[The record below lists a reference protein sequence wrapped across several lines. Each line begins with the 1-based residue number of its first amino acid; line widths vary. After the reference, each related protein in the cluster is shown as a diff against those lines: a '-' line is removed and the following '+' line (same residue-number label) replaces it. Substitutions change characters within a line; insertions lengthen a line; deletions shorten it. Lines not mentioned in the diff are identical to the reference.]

1 MIFKLPLLV
10 ILPSFAAPFFTSI
23 MEVPLLVKVPVMF
36 RLFFVLPLNLAP
48 CATSR
53 LPFISIVS
61 PSAVRLPLAVTFPFT
76 IKAPLCLSKFALLRV
91 ALVPCLTVTLPFI
104 SVGAFWE
111 PRVMLPPSKIMFC
124 SATTPF
130 LICESV
136 PSICLICIL
145 PPVAFKV
152 KLFFIKKAVFV
163 EPELSR
169 FRVDPSE
176 TLKFLEFIITPE
188 VG

>member
-1 MIFKLPLLV
+1 MFN
-10 ILPSFAAPFFTSI
+10 LPSLVTLPRFTTPCVISI
-23 MEVPLLVKVPVMF
+23 IEVPLLVKVPVMF

-53 LPFISIVS
+53 LPFILIVS

-76 IKAPLCLSKFALLRV
+76 IKAPLWLSKFALLRV
-91 ALVPCLTVTLPFI
+91 ALVPCLTVTSPFI

-130 LICESV
+130 
-136 PSICLICIL
+136 
-145 PPVAFKV
+145 
-152 KLFFIKKAVFV
+152 
-163 EPELSR
+163 
-169 FRVDPSE
+169 
-176 TLKFLEFIITPE
+176 
-188 VG
+188 